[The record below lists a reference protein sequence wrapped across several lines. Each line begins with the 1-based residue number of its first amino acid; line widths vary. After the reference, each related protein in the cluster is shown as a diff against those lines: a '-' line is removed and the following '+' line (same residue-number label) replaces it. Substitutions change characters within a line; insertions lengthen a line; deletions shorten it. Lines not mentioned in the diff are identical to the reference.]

1 MKRHIVFLFLLA
13 FIQAVTAQ
21 QSQEQLAAYYFSQ
34 GDYEKAAELFEKQY
48 QRFSNKYYYQM
59 LYSSYIELGQFK
71 DAQRLIERRL
81 KKYPKELE
89 LYVDLG
95 SLLERS
101 GDQKRASKMY
111 DKAMELVS
119 TDSKQ
124 IADLAMA
131 FESSGKLDYAVKT
144 YKFVREKMR
153 NNFIYV
159 NEVATLYERMG
170 DYESMM
176 QEYFDLLDKSPGSLH
191 SIQVSLQRVLNQ
203 TSNPK
208 IVDGLRKTLV
218 NRIQSQPNNKNYLEM
233 MIWFALQQKD
243 FEFAMRQA
251 KAVDARFPDLN
262 GTSLMRVAKIAA
274 SNQEYEV
281 ARDCYQYFCEKGPDH
296 TMYFEGR
303 VGVLESEF
311 AIIRLSGPVSEAR
324 TADLAQRYRDALTE
338 LGKGLKT
345 VPIMRSYSKL
355 EAYHLHNEQAAVDI
369 LYDILDIPRLSNSIV
384 SEVKLELADLLLF
397 AGEIWDASLLYM
409 QVEKSN
415 KNDVVGAQAKYK
427 NALLSYYNHDFEW
440 AKSQLNVLRSSTSK
454 LIAND
459 AMKLSLLISDN
470 MDDDS
475 TYTMLEYFSTAD
487 LCLYRNMLD
496 SAWALYEQVEH
507 HSLSHALHDEVLM
520 QKAKIQMERGRFAE
534 ADSLLQRLVDFY
546 PYEIIADDALMLIA
560 QINETHLNNPERAMA
575 CYETL
580 LLNYAVS
587 MHVDHA
593 RKRYNILKA
602 KQVK

>member
-1 MKRHIVFLFLLA
+1 MKRYVVLLFLLA

-34 GDYEKAAELFEKQY
+34 GDYAQAAELFEKQY
-48 QRFSNKYYYQM
+48 QRFPNRYYYQM
-59 LYSSYIELGQFK
+59 LYNSYVELGQYK
-71 DAQRLIERRL
+71 DAHRLIEKRL
-81 KKYPKELE
+81 KRFPKELS
-89 LYVDLG
+89 LFVDLG
-95 SLLERS
+95 ILLEKN
-101 GDQKRASKMY
+101 GETKKAVKMY
-111 DKAMELVS
+111 EEAIEQVS
-119 TDSKQ
+119 TDHKQ
-124 IADLAMA
+124 ISDLVMA
-131 FESSGKLDYAVKT
+131 FETSGKLDYAVMT
-144 YKFVREKMR
+144 YKSVREKMR

-170 DYESMM
+170 DHERMM
-176 QEYFDLLDKSPGSLH
+176 QEYFDMLDKSPGSLH
-191 SIQVSLQRVLNQ
+191 SIQVSLQRVLSQ

-218 NRIQSQPNNKNYLEM
+218 NRLQSQPNNKSYLEM
-233 MIWFALQQKD
+233 MIWFSLQQKD

-251 KAVDARFPDLN
+251 KAVDARFPELN
-262 GTSLMRVAKIAA
+262 GASLMRVAKIAV

-281 ARDCYQYFCEKGPDH
+281 ARDCYQYFCDKGPEH
-296 TMYFEGR
+296 SLYFEGR

-311 AIIRLSGPVSEAR
+311 ARISLLGAVSGAR
-324 TADLAQRYRDALTE
+324 AAELGGRYRSALEE

-345 VPIMRSYSKL
+345 VPLMRSYSKL
-355 EAYHLHNEQAAVDI
+355 EAYYLHNEQAAADI
-369 LYDILDIPRLSNSIV
+369 LYDILEIPRLSNHV
-384 SEVKLELADLLLF
+384 MSEVKLELADLLLF

-409 QVEKSN
+409 QVEKAN
-415 KNDVVGAQAKYK
+415 KNDVVGALAKYK

-440 AKSQLNVLRSSTSK
+440 AKSQLNVLRASTSK

-470 MDDDS
+470 MDEDS
-475 TYTMLEYFSTAD
+475 SYTMLEYFSTAD

-496 SAWALYEQVEH
+496 SAWTLYEQVER

-520 QKAKIQMERGRFAE
+520 QKAKIQIERGLYSE

-546 PYEIIADDALMLIA
+546 PFEIIADDALMLIA
-560 QINETHLNNPERAMA
+560 QINENYLDNPERAMS
-575 CYETL
+575 CYESL

-593 RKRYNILKA
+593 RKRYNVLKA